1 MPVSRQPL
9 CPKIDAD
16 LLAEYILA
24 GPGRRRD
31 ILLNECAEPNGPR
44 YFRAADET
52 VCAYLLSIPKQ
63 ERGLRMKIE
72 VLRTLEALAGDKQAR
87 IADNVAA
94 LQAFLDHP
102 KRDFLDGLETFPG
115 PRQGMLRLAGVNV
128 AVCPEIIAVDTRTNS
143 FGFVK
148 LRFSR
153 RPLEPECVD
162 HLAGMLY
169 AFSQL
174 CTARFHGTLN
184 LDLTCVV
191 DVFDGTII
199 RASAVRVGR
208 WSKVRAACA
217 EFATSWAMCHS
228 RPRSGVG
235 MRRLRR

>member
-9 CPKIDAD
+9 SPKIDAD

-24 GPGRRRD
+24 GPERRRD
-31 ILLNECAEPNGPR
+31 ILLNECVEQDGPR

-72 VLRTLEALAGDKQAR
+72 VLRTLVALAPEKQAK
-87 IADNVAA
+87 IADNIAA
-94 LQAFLDHP
+94 LEAFLEHP
-102 KRDFLDGLETFPG
+102 KREFLDGLETFPG

-153 RPLEPECVD
+153 RPLEPEAVD

-199 RASAVRVGR
+199 RANAVRIGR
-208 WSKVRAACA
+208 WGKVRTACT
-217 EFATSWAMCHS
+217 EFAASWAMCHS
-228 RPRSGVG
+228 RPGSGRLS
-235 MRRLRR
+235 RRLRR